1 MQIIF
6 FTILFSFFSLG
17 KSISS
22 DFMDKGFYV
31 IDLKNKIEWL
41 KCTNG
46 KQWSDEKQD
55 CLGEPVKLDF
65 EEITLALDILN
76 QEIEGPWR
84 LPSRK
89 ELESLVCKKC
99 EGA

>member
-17 KSISS
+17 NSISS

-41 KCTNG
+41 KCTTG
-46 KQWSDEKQD
+46 QQWSDEKQD
-55 CLGEPVKLDF
+55 CLG
-65 EEITLALDILN
+65 
-76 QEIEGPWR
+76 
-84 LPSRK
+84 
-89 ELESLVCKKC
+89 
-99 EGA
+99 